1 MIAHN
6 DVGDVPMIETER
18 LKMRLHRPDDLGDCL
33 AMWSDPEVTRFIGGK
48 PFSAEEV
55 WARILRYAGHWRML
69 GYGYWLIEEK
79 STGLFVGEVGFADFK
94 RHLVPS
100 FDGIP
105 EIGWA
110 LIPWAHGKGYATEAV
125 KGAAA
130 WGDDHFGREAVTGCL
145 INPDNSASIRVAEKG
160 GYREFCRTFYKEV
173 PAVIYRRG
181 VHGVSD
187 AR

>member
-6 DVGDVPMIETER
+6 RIENVPIVETAR
-18 LKMRLHRPDDLGDCL
+18 LRLRAHRLEDYTDCL
-33 AMWSDPEVTRFIGGK
+33 ALWGDIEVTRFIGGK
-48 PFSAEEV
+48 PLSGEEV
-55 WARILRYAGHWRML
+55 WARILRYAGHWSML
-69 GYGYWLIEEK
+69 GYGYWVIEEK
-79 STGLFVGEVGFADFK
+79 ASGLFVGEIGFADFK
-94 RHLVPS
+94 RQIVPS

-110 LIPWAHGKGYATEAV
+110 LSPWAQGKGFATEALR
-125 KGAAA
+125 GAVI
-130 WGDDHFGREAVTGCL
+130 WGDEKFGPITTGCL

-160 GYREFCRTFYKEV
+160 GYREFARTLYKEV

-181 VHGVSD
+181 VQGVSE